1 MTTSGSASFNP
12 SFDVLI
18 EEAFERAG
26 TELRSGYDLKS
37 ARRSLDIMSAE
48 WSNRGLN
55 LWTVT
60 LGTVALVAGT
70 SSYALPVD
78 TIDLLE
84 HVIRS
89 GTGTSQVDYD
99 IERIGVN
106 SYASIVTKNQTGRPI
121 QIYVERTLTPTVN
134 VWPVPDVSTYTL
146 VYWRMRRIQDTGA
159 ATNTADIPS
168 RFIPALVSGLAYY
181 IALKRPALM
190 NRVQMLKAIYD
201 EQFQLAY
208 EEDRERVPLRII
220 PYVG

>member
-1 MTTSGSASFNP
+1 MTTSGSATFNP

-55 LWTVT
+55 LWTVS
-60 LGTVALVAGT
+60 LGTVPLVAGT
-70 SSYALPVD
+70 SSYALPAD

-121 QIYVERTLTPTVN
+121 QIYVERTLTPTAN

>member
-1 MTTSGSASFNP
+1 MATSGSATFNP
-12 SFDVLI
+12 SLDVII

-37 ARRSLDIMSAE
+37 ARRSLDIMAAE

-60 LGTVALVAGT
+60 VGTQALTAGT
-70 SSYALPVD
+70 ASYTLPTD

-89 GTGTSQVDYD
+89 GSGTSQADYD
-99 IERIGVN
+99 IERIGVS
-106 SYASIVTKNQTGRPI
+106 SYAAIVNKNQTGRPV

-134 VWPVPDVSTYTL
+134 VWPVPDVNTYTL

-190 NRVQMLKAIYD
+190 NRVQMLKQIYD
-201 EQFQLAY
+201 EQFQMAY

-220 PYVG
+220 PYTG